1 MPPVQ
6 PMLAKSVKGIPDPAK
21 YGGLSFEPK
30 WDGFRCIVFR
40 DGDEVELAS
49 RNTKPLTRYFPEV
62 VAAIKEQLPERC
74 VLDGELFVADRRPAG
89 VRDAPGAHPPGRRPG
104 SNLLAEQTP
113 GRLRGLR
120 PAGPRRRVVRRP
132 SVRRASRGARGGPG
146 GLDGPC
152 YLTRTTEDPAVAEQW
167 FSEFEGAGL
176 DGVVAKPLGAPYQ
189 QNARTM
195 LKIKHER
202 TADCVVAGYREH
214 KTSTPERPLLGS
226 LLLGLYTDGELQH
239 IGVSASF
246 TEKRRAELWQ
256 ELQPLVV
263 PIEDHPWGRWAEFL
277 DRQPGPGAGH
287 AEPLEP
293 GQGPPLHAAAARAGG
308 GGGLRPHGGPPVPAH
323 GAVPALAHRPGPRVV
338 RLRTARGGRLLRSR
352 PYPRSGRTE
361 TNHERYLRRGPA
373 GRAGADRGGRPPGAL
388 AARGARRPGRL
399 PRAAAARGRRRPH
412 RGLDGLASPAAS

>member
-1 MPPVQ
+1 MPPVH

-21 YGGLSFEPK
+21 FGGLSFEPK

-62 VAAIKEQLPERC
+62 VAAIKDQLPVRC
-74 VLDGELFVADRRPAG
+74 VLDGELFVALRSEDGADRLEFETLQERIHPAASR
-89 VRDAPGAHPPGRRPG
+89 V
-104 SNLLAEQTP
+104 NLLAEQTP
-113 GRLRGLR
+113 AGFVAFDLLALGDESYAAR
-120 PAGPRRRVVRRP
+120 PFAE
-132 SVRRASRGARGGPG
+132 RRAALEGALG

-152 YLTRTTEDPAVAEQW
+152 YLTRTTEDPEVAEQW

-176 DGVVAKPLGAPYQ
+176 DGVVAKPLGATYE

-226 LLLGLYTDGELQH
+226 MLLGLYTDGPDGGLQH
-239 IGVSASF
+239 VGVSASF

-256 ELQPLVV
+256 ELQELVV

-277 DRQPGPGAGH
+277 TANPDRVPGTQSRWS
-287 AEPLEP
+287 
-293 GQGPPLHAAAARAGG
+293 QGKDLSFTP
-308 GGGLRPHGGPPVPAH
+308 LRPE
-323 GAVPALAHRPGPRVV
+323 RVV
-338 RLRTARGGRLLRSR
+338 EVA
-352 PYPRSGRTE
+352 YDHME
-361 TNHERYLRRGPA
+361 
-373 GRAGADRGGRPPGAL
+373 
-388 AARGARRPGRL
+388 
-399 PRAAAARGRRRPH
+399 GRRFRHTAQFRRWRTDRDPESCGYEQLEEVVSYDLG
-412 RGLDGLASPAAS
+412 RILGVEGSKP